1 MAGELGNAVRKCGA
15 DRVCADHRLRS
26 ALIAMQ
32 RASGQTAYPV
42 YPVQNY
48 TFGKKERSKP
58 EKEESLPQKLQRLK
72 HK

>member
-1 MAGELGNAVRKCGA
+1 
-15 DRVCADHRLRS
+15 
-26 ALIAMQ
+26 MQ